1 MRPPKHF
8 FDFKQLEKVILLVIT
23 GLVLVKCLFLPNA
36 LDVLIL
42 TGLLLLL
49 GIITN
54 EKKF

>member
-1 MRPPKHF
+1 MQPRKPF
-8 FDFKQLEKVILLVIT
+8 FDFKQLEKGILLVIT

-42 TGLLLLL
+42 TGLLILL

>member
-1 MRPPKHF
+1 MKPRKPFFHFKH
-8 FDFKQLEKVILLVIT
+8 LEKGIILVIT

-42 TGLLLLL
+42 AGLLVLL
-49 GIITN
+49 GIIVN

>member
-1 MRPPKHF
+1 LKPRKPFFHFKH
-8 FDFKQLEKVILLVIT
+8 LEKGIILVIT

-42 TGLLLLL
+42 AGLLVLL
-49 GIITN
+49 GIIVN